1 MISLAYKMLVGNKAS
16 CIGVIFGIFL
26 ATLLI
31 SQQSAI
37 FLGLIDRSY
46 RIVTDISE
54 PTIWVI
60 DPSTESEDKLRSIPI
75 GYLDVVRGVPGV
87 EWAVPLNSSLV
98 PMVTPN
104 GKFDMCLIYG
114 IDDATLIGAP
124 TKMLDGSIR
133 DLRREGGV
141 IVDSDSANGSL
152 AHVNPD
158 GTRERLRIGQ
168 TLEINGKRALVVGIC
183 EVTPG
188 FFPQPII
195 FTSFSQFTTFNPG
208 MAGRMG
214 FVLAKAKPGTDIKNV
229 CKLINAYTDLSALTR
244 DEFKNKIRDFFLK
257 TGILINF
264 GLSVILGVII
274 GFSISGQIFYI
285 MTLENVVYYALIK
298 AVGGTGKMIL
308 KMIVFQAALVGI
320 IGYTLGIGVTVLW
333 GYAIQGTTLAFL
345 FPWQLLVFTGMIVLL
360 ICVFTA
366 VISIRKVF
374 HADPKM
380 LMGT

>member
-1 MISLAYKMLVGNKAS
+1 MLSLAYKMLIGNRAS

-31 SQQSAI
+31 SQQCAI

-54 PTIWVI
+54 PTIWVA
-60 DPSTESEDKLRSIPI
+60 DRATESEDKLRSLPL

-98 PMVTPN
+98 PIVTPA
-104 GKFDMCLIYG
+104 GKFDICLIYG

-124 TKMLDGSIR
+124 NRMVEGSVR

-141 IVDSDSANGSL
+141 IVDVDSANGSL
-152 AHVNPD
+152 AHTGPNGEIDPLKVGD
-158 GTRERLRIGQ
+158 
-168 TLEINGKRALVVGIC
+168 TLEINGKRALVVGLC
-183 EVTPG
+183 KATPG
-188 FFPQPII
+188 FYPQPII
-195 FTSFSQFTTFNPG
+195 FTSFSQFSTFNPG

-214 FVLAKAKPGTDIKNV
+214 FVLAKTNPGVDIKSV
-229 CKLINAYTDLSALTR
+229 CNLINAYTDLNAMTR
-244 DEFKNKIRDFFLK
+244 DEFKNKIKDFFLK

-264 GLSVILGVII
+264 GLSVVLGIII
-274 GFSISGQIFYI
+274 GFSIAGQIFYI

-333 GYAIQGTTLAFL
+333 GYAIEGTTLAFL
-345 FPWQLLVFTGMIVLL
+345 FPWQLLVFTGLIVLL
-360 ICVFTA
+360 ICIFTA
-366 VISIRKVF
+366 VISVRKVF